1 MYRRFAVALA
11 CFMLLPLA
19 ISRAQTQPNGYAPL
33 GAGQKP
39 PAPEVVLMAQRN
51 GLVDALRAR
60 PESWYLDV
68 LDLGCRI
75 DDPSFH
81 DNARLINEALVEMQ
95 LGQREWATLV
105 LPPGELYTYED
116 IVFPP
121 KTGMAMF
128 GTGSGLTYQ
137 LGAWEHTPKMPG
149 GRTSKIVRVDGGEG
163 GAVIR
168 LQGFGTALSN
178 FVIQG
183 RRKPKSWKESEG
195 ERAAYGIL
203 VEGRGGVAGDP
214 PTGKHHFD
222 NLTFI
227 EVRTPF
233 YFPRNDVL
241 EHHADSCTYGKIIA
255 TGFDTFFHAV
265 NLQSI
270 SHTFYSDVELIGGAY
285 PQVAFHVERGGDLK
299 VNKLMWYT
307 VGTILKLGQ
316 NEPNGFSPH
325 TNRFDIHFRWD
336 TPRKMSDFVLVDISD
351 GKDYPFS
358 IRMSGLIAALPGKH
372 YDPAKLLKF
381 APKARRQD
389 ADLWLDITNLPR
401 DLAAKYPW
409 GGKR

>member
-1 MYRRFAVALA
+1 MFRRLTFSLG

-19 ISRAQTQPNGYAPL
+19 IGRAQSRSSDFVPARTNGTFSAPD
-33 GAGQKP
+33 G
-39 PAPEVVLMAQRN
+39 VLLAQRDV
-51 GLVDALRAR
+51 LAAALRAS
-60 PESWYLDV
+60 PEGWYLDV
-68 LDLGCRI
+68 MDLGCRV
-75 DDPSFH
+75 DDPKFR

-95 LGQREWATLV
+95 LGQRQWATLV

-128 GTGSGLTYQ
+128 GTGSGLTYR
-137 LGAWEHTPKMPG
+137 LGAWEHGPKMPG
-149 GRTSKIVRVDGGEG
+149 GRTSKIIRMEGDQG
-163 GAVIR
+163 GAAIR
-168 LQGFGTALSN
+168 LQGYGTVLRN

-183 RRKPKSWKESEG
+183 RRKPGSWKDAEG
-195 ERAAYGIL
+195 ERAAVGIL

-233 YFPRNDVL
+233 YFPRKDVL
-241 EHHADSCTYGKIIA
+241 EHHADSCSYGKIIA

-270 SHTFYSDVELIGGAY
+270 SHTFYSDVELVGGEY

-316 NEPNGFSPH
+316 NEPNGYSPH

-336 TPRKMSDFVLVDISD
+336 TPLKKSELVLVDITD
-351 GKDYPFS
+351 GRDYPYS
-358 IRMSGLIAALPGKH
+358 IRMSGLIAAYPNKH
-372 YDPAKLLKF
+372 YDPKMLLKF
-381 APKARRQD
+381 APKAKRQD